1 MEEAKEDEARRGG
14 AGGRGGAAGDRRHR
28 MGPRVTGCT
37 ETVEA
42 SVFANEPVIL
52 YVNSA
57 SRINAEY

>member
-14 AGGRGGAAGDRRHR
+14 AGGRGGAAGDRRLR

-42 SVFANEPVIL
+42 SVFANEPSDFIRKF
-52 YVNSA
+52 SFPDKC
-57 SRINAEY
+57 